1 MTRRLRLGADAPPK
15 RSRIAAALLFGWLVL
30 WSFGIAIVARAL
42 LAGPQEGAAP
52 MTIWLVVALIGW
64 LLGARLLLRAL
75 RGQPILGARRNG
87 GAPQPARG
95 DPAGEGDGI
104 D

>member
-1 MTRRLRLGADAPPK
+1 MARRARLGAEAPAK
-15 RSRIAAALLFGWLVL
+15 RSGLAAALLFGWLVL

-42 LAGPQEGAAP
+42 LAEPEEGATP
-52 MTIWLVVALIGW
+52 MAIWLVVAAIGW
-64 LLGARLLLRAL
+64 LLGARLLARAL
-75 RGQPILGARRNG
+75 RGQPILGARRNDG
-87 GAPQPARG
+87 SSPTTHG